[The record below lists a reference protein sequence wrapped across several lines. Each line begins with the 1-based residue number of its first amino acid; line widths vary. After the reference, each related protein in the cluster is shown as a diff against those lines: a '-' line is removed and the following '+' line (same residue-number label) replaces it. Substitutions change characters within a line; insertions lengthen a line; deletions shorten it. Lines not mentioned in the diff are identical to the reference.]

1 MTTSPL
7 LEKVRGI
14 AADVLQVGT
23 GEITPQS
30 STETIEGWDS
40 LRHLSLI
47 LAFEQEFG
55 VQFEPEDIDS
65 MNSVE
70 RIVGGLE
77 AKLDHRA

>member
-47 LAFEQEFG
+47 LAFE
-55 VQFEPEDIDS
+55 PTTAR
-65 MNSVE
+65 SVPPRPWE
-70 RIVGGLE
+70 SASSGI
-77 AKLDHRA
+77 AKSWRRP